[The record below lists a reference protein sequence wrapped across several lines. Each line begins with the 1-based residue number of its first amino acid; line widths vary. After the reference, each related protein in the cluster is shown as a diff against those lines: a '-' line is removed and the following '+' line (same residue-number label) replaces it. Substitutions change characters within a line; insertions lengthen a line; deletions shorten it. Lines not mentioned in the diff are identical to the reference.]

1 MSDLITSNY
10 SDTGLT
16 KDAQLF
22 SAELADQLLINL
34 KAGATNLGGFTV
46 RQDFA
51 PMTLDYRRK
60 NTVVWQLLEKIAA
73 RTPKIQEIRRNVFPN
88 VGFTSRTDLSATPVN
103 NISSIPADLSDPGQ
117 DVKAIAGI
125 LDVTHFGRSVEAAQG
140 YEYGDTT
147 AQDTDDLISSV
158 YRLLE
163 MKLFTGNA
171 ATGGN
176 LEFNGLVNLASGDAE
191 NSSTLDVSVSTP
203 PSIVQKLGEITTKI
217 ANHPLWNHRV
227 THIFTSG
234 AGYELIRKETER
246 RNTFMNATEVVP
258 GVQVPAIQGVMGQIP
273 IVTSPYIYDVLG
285 TVSPSTLDEITYY
298 LVDMTTMSW
307 RGLAPYGGTNT
318 FEPQIFD
325 VSNIVNGVPL
335 LEKRLV
341 LLYGTPYAK
350 NRGKGIHKLTVS
362 AARGTGYYAAP

>member
-1 MSDLITSNY
+1 MTNLITTADS
-10 SDTGLT
+10 GLS

-22 SAELADQLLINL
+22 SAELADQILL
-34 KAGATNLGGFTV
+34 KAAATNLGGFTV

-88 VGFTSRTDLSATPVN
+88 VGFTSRTDLSSTPVN
-103 NISSIPADLSDPGQ
+103 DIASIPADLSDPGQ
-117 DVKAIAGI
+117 DVKAIAG
-125 LDVTHFGRSVEAAQG
+125 LLNVTHFGRSVEAAQG
-140 YEYGDTT
+140 YEYGDST
-147 AQDTDDLISSV
+147 AQDTDDLVSSV
-158 YRLLE
+158 YRMLE

-171 ATGGN
+171 STGGN
-176 LEFNGLVNLASGDAE
+176 LEFNGLVNLASTDAE
-191 NSSTLDVSVSTP
+191 NSSTLDVSVTTP

-246 RNTFMNATEVVP
+246 RNTYMNATEVVP

-285 TVSPSTLDEITYY
+285 VDPALDQITYY

-350 NRGKGIHKLTVS
+350 NRGKGIHKLVVS